1 MIRFLQKENRLTK
14 ALFVVIIGAASVS
27 MVVYL
32 IPGLTGQ
39 STSSADTF
47 AVVYPHWYSR
57 FFSGGE
63 VITQQ
68 KVSQLATQRVQ
79 QQYPQYAG
87 NPMIMNMI
95 EPQVGQQLVQ
105 QQILLDAAENLGIH
119 VTDTDVRQYLQT
131 GPPGQVLFPNGK
143 FIGQDKYAALI
154 QSRFDLRHVLSP

>member
-14 ALFVVIIGAASVS
+14 ALFVVIIAAASVS

-39 STSSADTF
+39 SASGADTF

-57 FFSGGE
+57 FLSAGD
-63 VITQQ
+63 VISQQ
-68 KVSQLATQRVQ
+68 KVTQMATQRVQ

-105 QQILLDAAENLGIH
+105 QQILLEEATNLG
-119 VTDTDVRQYLQT
+119 VRSPMPICAT
-131 GPPGQVLFPNGK
+131 ICRPVLRGRCC
-143 FIGQDKYAALI
+143 
-154 QSRFDLRHVLSP
+154 SRAESSSARTSTPR

>member
-39 STSSADTF
+39 SSTATDTF

-57 FFSGGE
+57 FFSAGD
-63 VITQQ
+63 VISQQ
-68 KVSQLATQRVQ
+68 KVSAMATRRVQ

-95 EPQVGQQLVQ
+95 EPQIGQQMVQ
-105 QQILLDAAENLGIH
+105 QQILLNEAG
-119 VTDTDVRQYLQT
+119 
-131 GPPGQVLFPNGK
+131 
-143 FIGQDKYAALI
+143 
-154 QSRFDLRHVLSP
+154 